1 MESPHQVRAGAA
13 RTVLLCALVVL
24 VACAVAAPAGA
35 QRHSVRRS
43 VGSMSYGMSYSVTGL
58 TLFPRPTAAPGLR
71 APSIDGT
78 LIACQTGKAAARPD
92 QPGLSIRYK
101 FRGGAS
107 GVWSGAG
114 DRWAPAV
121 SDGLIAGIHDNL
133 VEVFDPASSTAVT
146 VSDTDGAYPSTVAFS
161 GSLVVWDDH
170 RSGNSDIYARW
181 FDRATGQ
188 PTGDVFAI
196 CVAPD
201 TQRNPAVADGVVVWQ
216 DRRDGDWDIYA
227 YDLGEQ
233 REYAVCSAPGDQ
245 TRPDVYGGTVVWQDS
260 RRGQWDIYACD
271 LATMEETAICTS
283 RAAQA
288 RPAVSSDL
296 IVWQDYR
303 PRYEQIDDQPTRRYD
318 TPLVYAYSRAA
329 GETLE
334 EIWGRYEGARQTN
347 ADVSGSLMV
356 WEDDMP
362 PTLPKGAK
370 RIAGGLLSDL
380 WVYGYSI
387 SPADQYI
394 RSPDL
399 TFSFDVRVCPNPPV
413 SEVGYSFEDWD
424 SWLGDY
430 TWQPFAS
437 SVAARLPGGDGRKSY
452 TVSLKDSAGR
462 TSGGSGSE
470 VILDTHGPSCWAP
483 YAATARSGG
492 YATLR
497 YKVTD
502 KLSPEARV
510 LVTITREDG
519 SVVRTL
525 PKQRIAT
532 GKLVERR
539 VSADLLRG
547 VYAFNVS
554 ATDLAGNPQVRIG
567 SNRLTVR

>member
-13 RTVLLCALVVL
+13 RTVLLSALIVL

-43 VGSMSYGMSYSVTGL
+43 VGGMSYGMSWSVMGL

-71 APSIDGT
+71 APSVDGA
-78 LIACQTGKAAARPD
+78 LIACQTGSAAPWPD
-92 QPGLSIRYK
+92 QEGLSIRYK
-101 FRGGAS
+101 FRGGTS

-133 VEVFDPASSTAVT
+133 VEVFDPASGTAVT
-146 VSDTDGAYPSTVAFS
+146 VSDTDAVYSTVAFS
-161 GSLVVWDDH
+161 GSLVAWDD
-170 RSGNSDIYARW
+170 RRNSSPDIYARR
-181 FDRATGQ
+181 FDRAAGQ

-201 TQRNPAVADGVVVWQ
+201 TQKNPAVGDDAGVWRG
-216 DRRDGDWDIYA
+216 RRDGDWDIYA
-227 YDLGEQ
+227 YDLDEG
-233 REYAVCSAPGDQ
+233 REYAVCAAPGDQ
-245 TRPDVYGGTVVWQDS
+245 TRPDVYGDTVVWQDS

-271 LATMEETAICTS
+271 VATMEETAICTS
-283 RAAQA
+283 RAAQV

-303 PRYEQIDDQPTRRYD
+303 PRYVQINDQPTRRYD

-329 GETLE
+329 GETLR
-334 EIWGRYEGARQTN
+334 EISGFHEGASQTS

-362 PTLPKGAK
+362 PTLPKGAR

-380 WVYGYSI
+380 WVYGYSL
-387 SPADQYI
+387 SPDTFYV

-437 SVAARLPGGDGRKSY
+437 SVAVRLPGGDGRKTY
-452 TVSLKDSAGR
+452 MVSFKDSAGK
-462 TSGGSGSE
+462 TPGGSGSE
-470 VILDTHGPSCWAP
+470 VVLDTHGPSCWAP

-502 KLSPEARV
+502 KLSPEAKV
-510 LVTITREDG
+510 LVTITRADG